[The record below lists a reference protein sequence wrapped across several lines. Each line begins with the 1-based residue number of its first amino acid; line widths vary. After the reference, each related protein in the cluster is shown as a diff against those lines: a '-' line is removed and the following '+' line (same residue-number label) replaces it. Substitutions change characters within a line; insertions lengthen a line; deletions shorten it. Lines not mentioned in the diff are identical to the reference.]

1 MRDSE
6 GFLLIFDV
14 CHRSTLQELDETF
27 MTQIKRTKDT
37 EPFNIVFCA
46 NKSDIPLNK
55 RGEHQVDMEEVHE
68 IVKVFLLNL
77 ND

>member
-6 GFLLIFDV
+6 GFLLVFDV

-46 NKSDIPLNK
+46 NKSDIPLEK
-55 RGEHQVDMEEVHE
+55 RGEHQVDFEEVDK
-68 IVKVFLLNL
+68 IVKVCLF
-77 ND
+77 DFKD